1 MKRLFVAGTAL
12 SLLTFSGALT
22 VGSQSALADDISD
35 ALAEAQK
42 AYADGDMA
50 ATRQAVDVAAQLLAQ
65 HSADKLVQFLPAPP
79 EGWSEE
85 DTRSDAAAAAMFGGG
100 LIARRDYRKGDESVT
115 ALIIAGSPMVA
126 QMAPMFANAQ
136 MLGAMG
142 RVFRFQGRTAVMT
155 REGGIQLM
163 GGDAYI
169 TIEGSASE
177 ANKRMF
183 LEAIDLDAVEKAMR

>member
-1 MKRLFVAGTAL
+1 MKRLLATSMAMSFLAFSAVFTGAG
-12 SLLTFSGALT
+12 
-22 VGSQSALADDISD
+22 QSALADDISD

-42 AYADGDMA
+42 AYADGDVA
-50 ATRQAVDVAAQLLAQ
+50 ASRQAVDVAAQLLAQ
-65 HSADKLVQFLPAPP
+65 HSADKLVQFLPATPA
-79 EGWSEE
+79 GWTEE
-85 DTRSDAAAAAMFGGG
+85 ETRSDAAAAAMFGGG
-100 LIARRDYRKGDESVT
+100 LIARRDYRKGDEDVRV
-115 ALIIAGSPMVA
+115 LIIAGSPMVA

-155 REGGIQLM
+155 REGAIQLM

-177 ANKRMF
+177 ADKRMF
-183 LEAIDLDAVEKAMR
+183 LEAIDLDSVEKAMR